1 MSFFDQSRLNK
12 VLKQVGRVKA
22 KAEMALIGGGERL
35 SAGKTKA
42 IAAKAA
48 GDPSIAART
57 HVTYTGGKPA
67 GIGSLQNPGSH
78 YNPATD
84 TIQTAPNAAVAAHE
98 GTHAAQARWISKT
111 AERLGLPPEAAKQA
125 PTAIFA
131 AANMGAKGAAGAA
144 ATDKLGTGGR
154 VTGAVLGHLP
164 QLALEGHATV
174 KGTLSQPGGVRTALG
189 SFGSYATAAG
199 ANIRKA
205 MKPREL
211 SARETLQSII
221 QLAAWTRKEGKS
233 RSGGLNEKGRKS
245 YERENPGSDLKA
257 PSKEAGNPRRAS
269 FCARMSGM
277 KKKLTSS
284 KTANDPDS
292 RINKSLKAWNCSAK
306 DELDLILFKKKGG
319 DYKRHWSQ
327 KKPKGKPL
335 SKKQQAEE
343 DEQHQMSARE
353 QLDEIQFAHIGV
365 RDVGRLT
372 GPGAAL
378 LGGGLI
384 GAPIVAGVAGH
395 HLGKKDGQKKER
407 MRQYARVLIAGG
419 HIQRHRL
426 PAASELSAR
435 EELEVIQLGILD
447 KFKGIF
453 KKGLSQAHADKSVA
467 EALAARKLATRKT
480 PPTAGYDPAV
490 NQSKN
495 SGRGIGTIGRGI
507 DSFEHSGG
515 TLGKGLY
522 DETSRRAQERL
533 YGSRFSAREELE
545 VIQLGIGSWLT
556 GAGKRIGSVA
566 GDLAMPDALG
576 SLGGQLA
583 QGAKLATMG
592 GARGITSGLK
602 VGAEDAGSA
611 MKNLWGKLKPAK
623 SAYASGMNPFQNS
636 MVHASARDQLN
647 TILLAAG
654 DWRERTSDN
663 AGAIAAASG
672 AVGGLS
678 SYVRGGVQNA
688 ANWKSAS
695 QIKGALAGGAVAGLG
710 GYAIAKLLKKD
721 KPGQAQIAG
730 RIGSGH
736 QNSLSAREQLNT
748 IQFGLLGS
756 GLAINY
762 MSGGGLFRG
771 IKDAFSGGIAKQ
783 AAGSGLDSLARKG
796 LQNAG
801 KGGSYMLPGNTH
813 GIKVRSSVFPANR
826 LHGQLRRE
834 WSARDQL
841 STILMGANIEF
852 RIMADPD
859 DKRSPEEKQAAF
871 AKMKRRSQVSMMVR
885 HYIKTGERKSPEDF
899 DIKFAADTRPRDPM
913 GRFDQAED
921 GAPNPQ
927 HMKIT
932 YGQAAATGAAGVGA
946 GVGLKALYDKL
957 KKMKK

>member
-292 RINKSLKAWNCSAK
+292 RINKSLKAWNCSAR
-306 DELDLILFKKKGG
+306 EDLNTILFAKKGG

-327 KKPKGKPL
+327 KKTDKKGK
-335 SKKQQAEE
+335 KKC
-343 DEQHQMSARE
+343 
-353 QLDEIQFAHIGV
+353 
-365 RDVGRLT
+365 
-372 GPGAAL
+372 
-378 LGGGLI
+378 
-384 GAPIVAGVAGH
+384 
-395 HLGKKDGQKKER
+395 
-407 MRQYARVLIAGG
+407 
-419 HIQRHRL
+419 
-426 PAASELSAR
+426 
-435 EELEVIQLGILD
+435 
-447 KFKGIF
+447 
-453 KKGLSQAHADKSVA
+453 ADCG
-467 EALAARKLATRKT
+467 ET
-480 PPTAGYDPAV
+480 PCECHTY
-490 NQSKN
+490 
-495 SGRGIGTIGRGI
+495 
-507 DSFEHSGG
+507 
-515 TLGKGLY
+515 
-522 DETSRRAQERL
+522 
-533 YGSRFSAREELE
+533 SAREELE

>member
-435 EELEVIQLGILD
+435 EELEVIQLMRGDRAIPVLEKLGMLPK
-447 KFKGIF
+447 KF
-453 KKGLSQAHADKSVA
+453 S
-467 EALAARKLATRKT
+467 
-480 PPTAGYDPAV
+480 P
-490 NQSKN
+490 
-495 SGRGIGTIGRGI
+495 
-507 DSFEHSGG
+507 
-515 TLGKGLY
+515 
-522 DETSRRAQERL
+522 
-533 YGSRFSAREELE
+533 FSN
-545 VIQLGIGSWLT
+545 
-556 GAGKRIGSVA
+556 
-566 GDLAMPDALG
+566 
-576 SLGGQLA
+576 GQYMRVLA
-583 QGAKLATMG
+583 QRKVSPLSWSRATDQ
-592 GARGITSGLK
+592 
-602 VGAEDAGSA
+602 AERDMFAQTIRRHRA
-611 MKNLWGKLKPAK
+611 APREL
-623 SAYASGMNPFQNS
+623 
-636 MVHASARDQLN
+636 SARDQLN
-647 TILLAAG
+647 TILMGVDPRPRNPLG
-654 DWRERTSDN
+654 EF
-663 AGAIAAASG
+663 SG
-672 AVGGLS
+672 A
-678 SYVRGGVQNA
+678 
-688 ANWKSAS
+688 
-695 QIKGALAGGAVAGLG
+695 
-710 GYAIAKLLKKD
+710 
-721 KPGQAQIAG
+721 
-730 RIGSGH
+730 
-736 QNSLSAREQLNT
+736 
-748 IQFGLLGS
+748 
-756 GLAINY
+756 
-762 MSGGGLFRG
+762 
-771 IKDAFSGGIAKQ
+771 
-783 AAGSGLDSLARKG
+783 
-796 LQNAG
+796 
-801 KGGSYMLPGNTH
+801 
-813 GIKVRSSVFPANR
+813 
-826 LHGQLRRE
+826 
-834 WSARDQL
+834 
-841 STILMGANIEF
+841 
-852 RIMADPD
+852 
-859 DKRSPEEKQAAF
+859 EE
-871 AKMKRRSQVSMMVR
+871 
-885 HYIKTGERKSPEDF
+885 
-899 DIKFAADTRPRDPM
+899 
-913 GRFDQAED
+913 
-921 GAPNPQ
+921 GAPDP
-927 HMKIT
+927 HKMKIT
-932 YGQAAATGAAGVGA
+932 YGGLAAGAAGGA
-946 GVGLKALYDKL
+946 AFQGGGMALKALVEKL
-957 KKMKK
+957 KKAKK